1 MRLNKYLAEC
11 GLGSR
16 RACDKLIQEGKVR
29 INGKPAALGAEVLE
43 RDSVT
48 VSGRAVNPPSRHTYV
63 MLHKPKGYI
72 TSASDEKGRK
82 TVFELVKNTNVRLF
96 PVGRLDYDTEGLL
109 LLTNDGELC
118 EKLTHPSH
126 QVGKTYVAKIEGEIS
141 EDEVKR
147 MRAGLVIDEGE
158 AATKRSSVD
167 VLEKGEGYTKLEL
180 VIYEGRNRQIRKM
193 FEAVDK
199 KVIFLKRTAI
209 GEIRLGGLSRGEY
222 RYLNE
227 RELKYLRKI

>member
-43 RDSVT
+43 HDSVT

-72 TSASDEKGRK
+72 TSVSDEKGRK

-167 VLEKGEGYTKLEL
+167 VLEKGEGFTKLEL

-227 RELKYLRKI
+227 RDLKYLRKI

>member
-16 RACDKLIQEGKVR
+16 RACDKLIEEGRVR
-29 INGKPAALGAEVLE
+29 INGKPAGLGAEVQE

-82 TVFELVKNTNVRLF
+82 TVFELIKNINVRLF
-96 PVGRLDYDTEGLL
+96 PVGRLDYETEGLL

-126 QVGKTYVAKIEGEIS
+126 QIGKTYVAKIEGEIS
-141 EDEVKR
+141 DAEVKQLR
-147 MRAGLVIDEGE
+147 DGLVIDEGE

-167 VLEKGEGYTKLEL
+167 VLEKGEGYTRLEL

-193 FEAVDK
+193 FEAVGK
-199 KVIFLKRTAI
+199 KVIFLKRTAV

-227 RELKYLRKI
+227 RELKYLRKL

>member
-16 RACDKLIQEGKVR
+16 RACDKLIEEGRVR
-29 INGKPAALGAEVLE
+29 INGKPAGLGAEVQE

-82 TVFELVKNTNVRLF
+82 TVFELIRNINVRLF
-96 PVGRLDYDTEGLL
+96 PVGRLDYETEGLL

-126 QVGKTYVAKIEGEIS
+126 QIGKTYVAKIEGEIS
-141 EDEVKR
+141 DAEVKQLR
-147 MRAGLVIDEGE
+147 DGLVIDEGE

-167 VLEKGEGYTKLEL
+167 VLEKGEGYTRLEL

-193 FEAVDK
+193 FEAVGK
-199 KVIFLKRTAI
+199 KVIFLKRTAV

-227 RELKYLRKI
+227 RELKYLRKL

>member
-16 RACDKLIQEGKVR
+16 RACDKLIEEGRVR
-29 INGKPAALGAEVLE
+29 INGKPAGLGAEVQE

-72 TSASDEKGRK
+72 TSASDEKGRR
-82 TVFELVKNTNVRLF
+82 TVFELIRNINVRLF
-96 PVGRLDYDTEGLL
+96 PVGRLDYETEGLL

-126 QVGKTYVAKIEGEIS
+126 QIGKTYVAKIEGEIS
-141 EDEVKR
+141 DAEVKQLR
-147 MRAGLVIDEGE
+147 DGLVIDEGE

-167 VLEKGEGYTKLEL
+167 VLEKGEGYTRLEL

-193 FEAVDK
+193 FEAVGK
-199 KVIFLKRTAI
+199 KVIFLKRTAV

-227 RELKYLRKI
+227 RELKYLRKL

>member
-29 INGKPAALGAEVLE
+29 INGKPAALGTEVLE
-43 RDSVT
+43 HDSVT

-167 VLEKGEGYTKLEL
+167 VLEKGEGFTKLEL

>member
-43 RDSVT
+43 HDSVT

-167 VLEKGEGYTKLEL
+167 VLEKGEGFTKLEL

>member
-16 RACDKLIQEGKVR
+16 RACDKLIEEGRVR
-29 INGKPAALGAEVLE
+29 INGKPAGLGAEVQE

-72 TSASDEKGRK
+72 TSASDEKGRR
-82 TVFELVKNTNVRLF
+82 TVFELIKNINVRLF
-96 PVGRLDYDTEGLL
+96 PVGRLDYETEGLL

-118 EKLTHPSH
+118 EKLTHPS
-126 QVGKTYVAKIEGEIS
+126 QQIGTTYVAKIEGEIS
-141 EDEVKR
+141 DAEVKQLR
-147 MRAGLVIDEGE
+147 DGLVIDEGE

-167 VLEKGEGYTKLEL
+167 VLEKGEGYTRLEL

-193 FEAVDK
+193 FEAVGK
-199 KVIFLKRTAI
+199 KVIFLKRTAV

-227 RELKYLRKI
+227 RELKYLRKL

>member
-16 RACDKLIQEGKVR
+16 RACDKLIEEGRVR
-29 INGKPAALGAEVLE
+29 INGKPAGLGAEVQE

-72 TSASDEKGRK
+72 TSASDEKGRR
-82 TVFELVKNTNVRLF
+82 TVFELIKNINVRLF
-96 PVGRLDYDTEGLL
+96 PVGRLDYETEGLL

-126 QVGKTYVAKIEGEIS
+126 QIGKTYVAKIEGEIS
-141 EDEVKR
+141 DAEVKQLR
-147 MRAGLVIDEGE
+147 DGLVIDEGE

-167 VLEKGEGYTKLEL
+167 VLEKGEGYTRLEL

-193 FEAVDK
+193 FEAVGK
-199 KVIFLKRTAI
+199 KVIFLKRTAV

-227 RELKYLRKI
+227 RELKYLRKL

>member
-16 RACDKLIQEGKVR
+16 RACDKLIEERKVR
-29 INGKPAALGAEVLE
+29 LNGEVAGLGAEVKE
-43 RDSVT
+43 DDSVT
-48 VSGRAVNPPSRHTYV
+48 VSGRAVFLPSRHTYV

-72 TSASDEKGRK
+72 TTASDELGRK
-82 TVFELVKNTNVRLF
+82 TVFDLLKNLNVRLF

-126 QVGKTYVAKIEGEIS
+126 QVGKTYVAKIEGRITS
-141 EDEVKR
+141 EEVDAL
-147 MRAGLVIDEGE
+147 RAGLVIDEGE
-158 AATKRSSVD
+158 APTKRSSVD
-167 VLEKGEGYTKLEL
+167 VLEYGEGYTRLEI

-193 FEAVDK
+193 FEAVGK
-199 KVIFLKRTAI
+199 KVVFLKRVAI

-222 RYLNE
+222 RYLND
-227 RELKYLRKI
+227 RELRYLQKL